1 MPSLDIMKEKPS
13 PRETEKKPSASPE
26 KPRTLRTARTA
37 RPKRPTLRPQPGQDA
52 SEAEKQLSQIR
63 AKLKGKQDIL
73 QHPDVLV
80 DVWDALKEFHHPKR
94 QPNEQDLNQL
104 RHTLQKALYEYQAR
118 TEKIQTLRV
127 PKTLRT
133 ERGREFADQ
142 REQLEKILSEL
153 MSSDNPSQAKQD
165 SAGAF
170 NDFVKWR
177 ERQQKQSM
185 EKQVTD
191 YESQATRLLEKEQE
205 LQEQIQA
212 ATGQTAMG
220 NSAEEIKNHLK
231 LSAWQKIKDWAGT
244 LAGNKPVV
252 QLIAEL
258 AKVQRERV
266 VLDRKITDSKVN
278 LGQDTFRVPDVPIKT
293 EAQAMV
299 DLAEP
304 AETQKVEITKSGPR
318 YPKEK
323 ADQLL
328 ADIDRMVET
337 NIKTD
342 EILTDIDRMVEDNQ
356 SNVKKHKEAKY
367 PKEKADAILSDI
379 DQMVE
384 ADLSDKE
391 ELKAGRYPAGKADE
405 LLASINQ
412 DLDAR
417 SAVQKE
423 TKTTPEAPV
432 LRERR
437 QMKKLRQELRLIKQ
451 ARQDVIKDLA
461 QPTETKQDAKSNE
474 QYQKMLADHDLRI
487 AELENKIANLS
498 RAPEKLEE
506 LEPIEEASIS
516 SQAPPPPSAEKREE
530 YLDLQAAISG
540 RPRPKKT
547 KRSALTRPRTVEDDE
562 ELYAQTKTI
571 IESAGQLAADTAP
584 AEQFEPPKKRSL
596 RQPKASM
603 VVALEDTAVS
613 EKLPTAKAVKELPL
627 AYNELQQLINER
639 LGLLSKEDRLALN
652 FDSKTYAE
660 KAMNRDRAYA
670 EGNDKEGEAYQ
681 ISIDELNKVLNQA
694 GVIGDKEDPSMH
706 TGGKSKGLKA
716 LGGNFLTKNSD
727 QYAKIIPTA
736 RKSKELKH
744 IKHPE
749 TAEAPTLSVPWA
761 QANLGESA
769 SNTWQRVAPIIA
781 ERNLGPTISK
791 RLESLMQEAGATDL
805 KGASID
811 YQALPELM
819 NKVRANSAYASSPEA
834 SAYVLLKAFK
844 PQNAQDQKIQSLIDK
859 AIKAIDAQMLEIQ
872 PVVKN
877 FISKS
882 EDNKKAREQRQSLR
896 QFDLMPS
903 QPRKTIVQPE
913 EALSRFKQKTKG
925 RVIERSM
932 AELLAGDKRRQNEA
946 LSQSEREKLI
956 SRAGAKN
963 AKRFGMLLEDYL
975 QALPLKDK
983 TTALA
988 QDRLA
993 QEASKLGLK
1002 KDPVIARLISL
1013 YTKETPKAPKK
1024 PRTARTKRTAR

>member
-1 MPSLDIMKEKPS
+1 MPSLDMMKEKPS

-177 ERQQKQSM
+177 ERQQKQPM

-266 VLDRKITDSKVN
+266 VLDRKITDSRVN
-278 LGQDTFRVPDVPIKT
+278 LGT
-293 EAQAMV
+293 EAQAMQDFGLD
-299 DLAEP
+299 DL
-304 AETQKVEITKSGPR
+304 ETNM
-318 YPKEK
+318 
-323 ADQLL
+323 ADGS
-328 ADIDRMVET
+328 IDRSEQLTAVDILPEET
-337 NIKTD
+337 
-342 EILTDIDRMVEDNQ
+342 
-356 SNVKKHKEAKY
+356 
-367 PKEKADAILSDI
+367 SDI
-379 DQMVE
+379 SDVSLDNLEVLNKEIDQRSIEGRNDALNKTE
-384 ADLSDKE
+384 AEQPK
-391 ELKAGRYPAGKADE
+391 
-405 LLASINQ
+405 I
-412 DLDAR
+412 
-417 SAVQKE
+417 
-423 TKTTPEAPV
+423 
-432 LRERR
+432 RERR
-437 QMKKLRQELRLIKQ
+437 RMKKLRQQLSLPKKGRADLI
-451 ARQDVIKDLA
+451 
-461 QPTETKQDAKSNE
+461 E
-474 QYQKMLADHDLRI
+474 MLSI
-487 AELENKIANLS
+487 PSENKKDVKNDLKNWSALEDYDQQIKMVEKSISDLTTI
-498 RAPEKLEE
+498 PEDKLTE
-506 LEPIEEASIS
+506 LEPEEPVSDK
-516 SQAPPPPSAEKREE
+516 APPPPSEAEREKR
-530 YLDLQAAISG
+530 LDVQAAISG

-613 EKLPTAKAVKELPL
+613 EKLPTAKAVKELPPV
-627 AYNELQQLINER
+627 YTEIQQLINER

-670 EGNDKEGEAYQ
+670 AGNDKEGEAYQ
-681 ISIDELNKVLNQA
+681 VSIDKLNKVLNQA
-694 GVIGDKEDPSMH
+694 GVIGDNEDPSKH
-706 TGGKSKGLKA
+706 TGGKSGGLKI
-716 LGGNFLTKNSD
+716 LGGDFLTKNLD

-744 IKHPE
+744 VKHPE

-872 PVVKN
+872 PVVQN
-877 FISKS
+877 FIRKS
-882 EDNKKAREQRQSLR
+882 EDNKKAKEQRQSLR

-903 QPRKTIVQPE
+903 QPRKTIVQPK

-932 AELLAGDKRRQNEA
+932 TELSAGDKRRQTEV
-946 LSQSEREKLI
+946 LPQSEREKLI

-983 TTALA
+983 ATALA
-988 QDRLA
+988 QDRLLK
-993 QEASKLGLK
+993 EATTLGLQ
-1002 KDPVIARLISL
+1002 KDPTITKLISL
-1013 YTKETPKAPKK
+1013 YTKEAPPAPEK

>member
-1 MPSLDIMKEKPS
+1 MMKEKPS

-177 ERQQKQSM
+177 ERQQKQPM

-266 VLDRKITDSKVN
+266 VLDRKITDSRVN
-278 LGQDTFRVPDVPIKT
+278 LGT
-293 EAQAMV
+293 EAQAMQDFGLD
-299 DLAEP
+299 DL
-304 AETQKVEITKSGPR
+304 ETNM
-318 YPKEK
+318 
-323 ADQLL
+323 ADGS
-328 ADIDRMVET
+328 IDRSEQLTAVDILPEET
-337 NIKTD
+337 
-342 EILTDIDRMVEDNQ
+342 
-356 SNVKKHKEAKY
+356 
-367 PKEKADAILSDI
+367 SDI
-379 DQMVE
+379 SDVSLDNLEVLNKEIDQRSIEGRNDALNKTE
-384 ADLSDKE
+384 AEQPK
-391 ELKAGRYPAGKADE
+391 
-405 LLASINQ
+405 I
-412 DLDAR
+412 
-417 SAVQKE
+417 
-423 TKTTPEAPV
+423 
-432 LRERR
+432 RERR
-437 QMKKLRQELRLIKQ
+437 RMKKLRQQLSLLKKGRADLI
-451 ARQDVIKDLA
+451 
-461 QPTETKQDAKSNE
+461 E
-474 QYQKMLADHDLRI
+474 MLSI
-487 AELENKIANLS
+487 PSENKKDVKNDLKNWSALEDYDQQIKMVEKSISDLTTI
-498 RAPEKLEE
+498 PEDKLTE
-506 LEPIEEASIS
+506 LEPEEPVSDK
-516 SQAPPPPSAEKREE
+516 APPPPSEAEREKR
-530 YLDLQAAISG
+530 LDVQAAISG

-613 EKLPTAKAVKELPL
+613 EKLPTAKAVKELPPV
-627 AYNELQQLINER
+627 YTEIQQLINER

-670 EGNDKEGEAYQ
+670 AGNDKEGEAYQ
-681 ISIDELNKVLNQA
+681 VSIDKLNKVLNQA
-694 GVIGDKEDPSMH
+694 GVIGDNEDPSKH
-706 TGGKSKGLKA
+706 TGGKSGGLKI
-716 LGGNFLTKNSD
+716 LGGDFLTKNLD

-744 IKHPE
+744 VKHPE

-844 PQNAQDQKIQSLIDK
+844 PKNDQDRKIQSLIDK
-859 AIKAIDAQMLEIQ
+859 AIKAIDAQILEVQ
-872 PVVKN
+872 PVVQN
-877 FISKS
+877 FMRKS

-903 QPRKTIVQPE
+903 QSRRTIVQPK

-925 RVIERSM
+925 RAIERSM
-932 AELLAGDKRRQNEA
+932 TELSAGDKRRQTEV
-946 LSQSEREKLI
+946 LPQSEREKLI

-983 TTALA
+983 ATALA
-988 QDRLA
+988 QDRLLK
-993 QEASKLGLK
+993 EATTLGLQ
-1002 KDPVIARLISL
+1002 KDPTITKLISL
-1013 YTKETPKAPKK
+1013 YTKEAPPAPEK

>member
-1 MPSLDIMKEKPS
+1 MMKEKPS

-177 ERQQKQSM
+177 ERQQKQPM

-266 VLDRKITDSKVN
+266 VLDRKIADSRVN
-278 LGQDTFRVPDVPIKT
+278 LGT
-293 EAQAMV
+293 EAQAMQDFGLY
-299 DLAEP
+299 DL
-304 AETQKVEITKSGPR
+304 ETNM
-318 YPKEK
+318 
-323 ADQLL
+323 ADGS
-328 ADIDRMVET
+328 IDRSEQLTAVDILPEET
-337 NIKTD
+337 
-342 EILTDIDRMVEDNQ
+342 
-356 SNVKKHKEAKY
+356 
-367 PKEKADAILSDI
+367 SDI
-379 DQMVE
+379 SDVSLDNLEVLNKEIDQRSIEGRNDALNKTE
-384 ADLSDKE
+384 AEQPK
-391 ELKAGRYPAGKADE
+391 
-405 LLASINQ
+405 I
-412 DLDAR
+412 
-417 SAVQKE
+417 
-423 TKTTPEAPV
+423 
-432 LRERR
+432 RERR
-437 QMKKLRQELRLIKQ
+437 RMKKLRQQLSLLKKGRADLI
-451 ARQDVIKDLA
+451 
-461 QPTETKQDAKSNE
+461 E
-474 QYQKMLADHDLRI
+474 MLSI
-487 AELENKIANLS
+487 PSENKKDVNNDLKNWSALEDYDQQIKMVEKSISDLTTI
-498 RAPEKLEE
+498 PEDKLTE
-506 LEPIEEASIS
+506 LEPEEPVSDK
-516 SQAPPPPSAEKREE
+516 APPPPSEAEREKR
-530 YLDLQAAISG
+530 LDVQAAISG

-571 IESAGQLAADTAP
+571 IESAGKLAADTAP
-584 AEQFEPPKKRSL
+584 AEQFEPPKRRSL

-670 EGNDKEGEAYQ
+670 EGNNKEGEAYQ
-681 ISIDELNKVLNQA
+681 ISINELNKVLNQA

-706 TGGKSKGLKA
+706 TGGKSKGLKV
-716 LGGNFLTKNSD
+716 LGGNFLTKNLD
-727 QYAKIIPTA
+727 QYTKIIPTA

-744 IKHPE
+744 VKHPE
-749 TAEAPTLSVPWA
+749 TGEAPTLSVPWA

-834 SAYVLLKAFK
+834 SAFVLLKAFK
-844 PQNAQDQKIQSLIDK
+844 PKNAQDQKIQSLIDK